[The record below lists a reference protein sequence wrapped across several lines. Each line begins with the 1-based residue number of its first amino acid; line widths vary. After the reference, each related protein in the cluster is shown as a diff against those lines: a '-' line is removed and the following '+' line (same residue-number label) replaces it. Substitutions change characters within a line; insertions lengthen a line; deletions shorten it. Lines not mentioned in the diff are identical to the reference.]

1 MPRRKRDP
9 LPESDIRCSGTPLTQ
24 EARETQLTSLAMDLA
39 ERRLREGTASAQ
51 EICYWLRRGTR
62 RDQLEEDQM
71 AYKNELLQAKTSQ
84 IRQVEE
90 TAKLYADAIKAFKI
104 YGGEGDDEDYEE
116 YDEDE

>member
-1 MPRRKRDP
+1 MPRRKREP
-9 LPESDIRCSGTPLTQ
+9 LTDTNPGCSGTPLTQ
-24 EARETQLTSLAMDLA
+24 DARETQLTSLAMDLA
-39 ERRLREGTASAQ
+39 ERRLRDGTASAQ

-90 TAKLYADAIKAFKI
+90 TAKLYADAIRAFKI
-104 YGGEGDDEDYEE
+104 YGGEGEE
-116 YDEDE
+116 ADYDEDEYD

>member
-1 MPRRKRDP
+1 MPRRKRNP
-9 LPESDIRCSGTPLTQ
+9 LSESAQGCSGTPMSD
-24 EARETQLTSLAMDLA
+24 AGRESYLTSLAMDLSQQ
-39 ERRLREGTASAQ
+39 RLKDGTASAQ

-62 RDQLEEDQM
+62 RDKLEEDQM

-104 YGGEGDDEDYEE
+104 YGGEGDEED

>member
-1 MPRRKRDP
+1 MPRRKHDP
-9 LPESDIRCSGTPLTQ
+9 LPEYEQRCSGTPLTQ

-90 TAKLYADAIKAFKI
+90 TAKLYAEAINAFKI
-104 YGGEGDDEDYEE
+104 YGGEGEDSDYDDDEELS
-116 YDEDE
+116 